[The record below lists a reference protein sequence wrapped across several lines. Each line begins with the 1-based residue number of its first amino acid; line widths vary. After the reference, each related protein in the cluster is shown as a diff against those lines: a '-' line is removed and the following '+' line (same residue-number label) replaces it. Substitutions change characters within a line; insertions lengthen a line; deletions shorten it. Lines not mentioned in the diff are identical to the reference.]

1 MRGLM
6 RASLSSKYP
15 RHLWSSSRADGC
27 RDLLPLTQ
35 QRDELSLTLAKLSTQ
50 ALSAENELMK
60 VEIEHTVTA
69 QKNVALA
76 TQMLALADEAKA
88 QKKEDIQDPK
98 LRAKVDELDAAMR
111 ASRQRWRILKGT
123 ASATIAGSGL
133 DWARDPQLLDMVMDD
148 DDDDDDG

>member
-1 MRGLM
+1 
-6 RASLSSKYP
+6 
-15 RHLWSSSRADGC
+15 
-27 RDLLPLTQ
+27 
-35 QRDELSLTLAKLSTQ
+35 
-50 ALSAENELMK
+50 MK

-133 DWARDPQLLDMVMDD
+133 DWARDPQLLEMVMDD